1 MGKSQFKF
9 YQFKGNKPKIK
20 KMEIEKKEKKEKRKN
35 LEGKFMGGN
44 HFARKSF
51 RKSLRRGGIS
61 KISSE
66 KIRINFPPSFFLV
79 FLILFSFLSA
89 FSFFSC
95 RQTKSLNQEAEK
107 VLAVAPNEIAIRNVV
122 KEEVRY
128 FIRRIYSDSGWEEKV
143 ISSGAVHKYKA
154 PAGLEIQFERAS
166 GSRDYQLDPGR
177 AYAFR
182 YDEQGEL
189 ELFEASHGRED
200 AVDLAPFVPTPMAVV
215 EKMLE
220 MANVTKEDVVYDLGC
235 GDGRIVVTA
244 AEKYGARGV
253 GIDLDPRRIAESQ
266 ERAKRAGVTSLVRF
280 LQQDVMKAD
289 FSQATVVTL
298 YLLPESNELL
308 RPLLEKQLKPG
319 ARVVSHNYEIPGWE
333 QKQIGYEV
341 VTTEDGTQHTIYLY
355 RR

>member
-1 MGKSQFKF
+1 M
-9 YQFKGNKPKIK
+9 
-20 KMEIEKKEKKEKRKN
+20 
-35 LEGKFMGGN
+35 
-44 HFARKSF
+44 AA
-51 RKSLRRGGIS
+51 
-61 KISSE
+61 
-66 KIRINFPPSFFLV
+66 IRIGKTKVSSKRIRSNIFKPLFLTW
-79 FLILFSFLSA
+79 LILFGFFSL
-89 FSFFSC
+89 FSFYSC
-95 RQTKSLNQEAEK
+95 RQPKPATQEAET
-107 VLAVAPNEIAIRNVV
+107 VLDVAANEIAIRNVV

-128 FIRRIYSDSGWEEKV
+128 YIRQIYADSTWQEKV
-143 ISSGAVHKYKA
+143 IPVGAVHKFKA
-154 PAGLEIQFERAS
+154 PAGLEIQFESAS
-166 GSRDYQLDPGR
+166 GDKDYQLDPGR

-182 YDEQGEL
+182 YDEKGEL

-220 MANVTKEDVVYDLGC
+220 MAKVTKEDVVYDLGC

-244 AEKYGARGV
+244 AKKYGARGV

-266 ERAKRAGVTSLVRF
+266 ERARREGVTNLVRF

-289 FSQATVVTL
+289 FSEATVVTL

-308 RPLLEKQLKPG
+308 RPLLEKQLKEG

-333 QKQIGYEV
+333 QKQAGYEV
-341 VTTEDGTQHTIYLY
+341 VKAEDGTEHTIYLY

>member
-1 MGKSQFKF
+1 MRSNKSDWEKSLIKKKSLKIRQKKNYEKENFLKREDCRKAIKIEDKN
-9 YQFKGNKPKIK
+9 YASPGKIK
-20 KMEIEKKEKKEKRKN
+20 TIIFQPR
-35 LEGKFMGGN
+35 
-44 HFARKSF
+44 
-51 RKSLRRGGIS
+51 
-61 KISSE
+61 
-66 KIRINFPPSFFLV
+66 FLMW
-79 FLILFSFLSA
+79 LILFNFLSL
-89 FSFFSC
+89 FSFYSCFSC
-95 RQTKSLNQEAEK
+95 RQTKPVSQEEET
-107 VLAVAPNEIAIRNVV
+107 VLAVASNEIAIRNVI

-128 FIRRIYSDSGWEEKV
+128 FIRQIYTDSEWQEKV
-143 ISSGAVHKYKA
+143 IPVGAVHKFKA
-154 PAGLEIQFERAS
+154 PAGLEIQFESAS
-166 GSRDYQLDPGR
+166 GDKDYQLDPGQ

-182 YDEQGEL
+182 YDEKGEL

-244 AEKYGARGV
+244 AKKYGAKGV
-253 GIDLDPRRIAESQ
+253 GIDLDPRRIIESQ
-266 ERAKRAGVTSLVRF
+266 ERAKKEGVTNLVRF

-319 ARVVSHNYEIPGWE
+319 VRVVSHNYEIPGWE
-333 QKQIGYEV
+333 QKQAGYEV
-341 VTTEDGTQHTIYLY
+341 VTVENDTQHTIYLY